1 MPNPFQSTRPDLL
14 GSDANP
20 TLRYPI
26 ASLTGGTSY
35 GWFDVTRKGIHYTV
49 VDPPK
54 KKSEGFEAA
63 IGDLSG
69 IRMDKGYLEFKI
81 SNNKYTIFYASQE
94 YWGSARRGTM
104 DKMISSMN
112 ASGTVS
118 IQRALTNFDS
128 VYAEVKPTPPPV
140 PEISLRAEPGTI
152 EKGHPATLI
161 WTSTNATTLDLEP
174 GSGNVASA
182 GSTSVVPQDST
193 TYTLTATG
201 PGGTRVATARVSVAQ
216 PTPASPPIIIL
227 VEPSVAGP
235 GETLDIST
243 SPLTIRG
250 VAMDNSGIPAVTI
263 NGMSAAMRPKSAV
276 AAEFSSDLIT
286 LQPGENK
293 FEVSA
298 TNAAH
303 AEAKVT
309 FIARYTPPTPPRE
322 KPQQSVQT
330 NPKGLAKSDIIDL
343 LKGDVPSARLADLV
357 KERGIKFVPT
367 DHDLNEI
374 RAAGGGDDL
383 VEEIK
388 QAAATPPK

>member
-1 MPNPFQSTRPDLL
+1 
-14 GSDANP
+14 
-20 TLRYPI
+20 
-26 ASLTGGTSY
+26 
-35 GWFDVTRKGIHYTV
+35 
-49 VDPPK
+49 
-54 KKSEGFEAA
+54 
-63 IGDLSG
+63 
-69 IRMDKGYLEFKI
+69 
-81 SNNKYTIFYASQE
+81 
-94 YWGSARRGTM
+94 
-104 DKMISSMN
+104 MISSMN

-118 IQRALTNFDS
+118 IQRALTNFDT